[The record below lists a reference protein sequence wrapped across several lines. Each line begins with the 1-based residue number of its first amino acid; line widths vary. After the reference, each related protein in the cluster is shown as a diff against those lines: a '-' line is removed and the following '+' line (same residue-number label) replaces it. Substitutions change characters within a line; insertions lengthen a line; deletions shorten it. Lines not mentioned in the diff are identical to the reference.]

1 MNKISRYEAQ
11 RLYDSMSTT
20 QFKLKLN
27 DRTDRDIIWW
37 LREKRDNGESM
48 QGTIKTLIRRQIA
61 AEKST

>member
-27 DRTDRDIIWW
+27 DWTDRDIIRW
-37 LREKRDNGESM
+37 LRKKRDNGESM